1 MNKVGILILALM
13 AAALLQSP
21 GARPEPVDPID
32 TIEVI
37 QTPLRNPDVDNRAR
51 AELANT
57 TAAADAASSLAAAMR
72 LDLDIRLPGHTL
84 VLIAGSR

>member
-21 GARPEPVDPID
+21 RARPEPVDSID
-32 TIEVI
+32 TIDVVEAPV
-37 QTPLRNPDVDNRAR
+37 RNPDVDNRAR

-57 TAAADAASSLAAAMR
+57 TAAADAASNFAAAMR
-72 LDLDIRLPGHTL
+72 LDLDIRPPGHTL
-84 VLIAGSR
+84 VLVAGSR